1 MLGRMFD
8 LSSPFSPA
16 RMLDGAHFIDA
27 NPDVFEVL
35 VLRSIIDFYL

>member
-16 RMLDGAHFIDA
+16 RLLDGAHFIDA
-27 NPDVFEVL
+27 NPDVFEVSMIKL
-35 VLRSIIDFYL
+35 KDCYL